1 MNNTNPNSGPNVDP
15 NVDLDFDKI
24 IDVIFDLFKRRG
36 AEEYLGEAV
45 SIADHMEQSAACAVA
60 DNAADHLVIA
70 ALLHDIGHLVC
81 DFPSDA
87 MDNGIDTVHEQAGA
101 DFLQPFFPASVVE
114 PIRLHV
120 AAKRYLCAV
129 DDEYLGNLSRA
140 SVQSLQLQGGPMS
153 EAEVIEFEQFP
164 FYLEAARTR
173 RYDDDGKVNG
183 LTIKPVTDY
192 RQQLQAML
200 NHSKA

>member
-1 MNNTNPNSGPNVDP
+1 MNKTDLNTKPDIDN
-15 NVDLDFDKI
+15 I
-24 IDVIFDLFKRRG
+24 IDVILELFQSRG

-60 DNAADHLVIA
+60 DNAPDSLVIS

-87 MDNGIDTVHEQAGA
+87 MDNGIDTVHEHAGA

-129 DDEYLGNLSRA
+129 DDEYLGKLSRA

-153 EAEVIEFEQFP
+153 KSEVIEFEQQP
-164 FYLEAARTR
+164 FYQAAARTR

-183 LTIKPVTDY
+183 LTIKPVYEY
-192 RQQLQAML
+192 RQQMQALL
-200 NHSKA
+200 NHVNA